1 MMGTIRLSDSEADHI
16 IIIITITSGLAVFMR
31 AYALSPPEAL
41 LLVAPPLTV
50 SLAPRR
56 SAPNSLRSLPPLKPS
71 RRSLVGSQAQR
82 CDVVSATSERRR
94 APRY

>member
-1 MMGTIRLSDSEADHI
+1 MTGTSQLSDSEADHI
-16 IIIITITSGLAVFMR
+16 ITSGTAVFMR

-56 SAPNSLRSLPPLKPS
+56 SAPNSYGLS
-71 RRSLVGSQAQR
+71 R
-82 CDVVSATSERRR
+82 
-94 APRY
+94 P